1 MSTLIHLADRC
12 RDAGFSDEWCTKH
25 PWDDPTPV
33 PSYDAPSGGG
43 GGEAWSFLGMGANA
57 WFFIILGLI
66 VWGLVARSR
75 ARRRAEAERH
85 EALRTRYQAQAA
97 PESNLG
103 GGGGGDEWADY
114 DQDHFGGPLGPPR
127 SMYGDQPPQQQR
139 RDDWEEL

>member
-43 GGEAWSFLGMGANA
+43 SSEAWSFLGLSANF
-57 WFFIILGLI
+57 WFVVVIALVI
-66 VWGLVARSR
+66 WGLVARAR

-85 EALRTRYQAQAA
+85 AALLGRHATPEAPATT
-97 PESNLG
+97 LG
-103 GGGGGDEWADY
+103 GAHDAYDDGGDA
-114 DQDHFGGPLGPPR
+114 PMPPPR
-127 SMYGDQPPQQQR
+127 SMYGDRGRAPQPPVDPQTGY
-139 RDDWEEL
+139 EEL